1 MQNPDGAGVARNNR
15 NNRRNQRNA
24 EEDKQHG
31 AAAINNRFNM
41 QQIAGR
47 LRDFLETME
56 HQFPAA
62 NPLNQENDNDDL
74 PELDEFD

>member
-1 MQNPDGAGVARNNR
+1 
-15 NNRRNQRNA
+15 
-24 EEDKQHG
+24 
-31 AAAINNRFNM
+31 M

-62 NPLNQENDNDDL
+62 NPLNQENDTDDL

>member
-24 EEDKQHG
+24 EEDEEPG
-31 AAAINNRFNM
+31 AAANNNRFNM
-41 QQIAGR
+41 QQIAGQ

-62 NPLNQENDNDDL
+62 NPLNQENDTDDL